1 MGPDPNIFVADY
13 LFEFPLINIKLFFKL
28 IYGDKMPGQNISF
41 YEKMKLGPLG
51 CDKVALT

>member
-28 IYGDKMPGQNISF
+28 IYGDKMPG
-41 YEKMKLGPLG
+41 
-51 CDKVALT
+51 